1 MVTGRSFQ
9 QFSSDQARHL
19 LTSLVEEDVREDFD
33 KVLLGLCAIV
43 KVINSQKRKVNVDK
57 LRELSTEV
65 NLKLVS
71 CFPWVVITPS
81 VHRIMCH
88 SWERIQMNDSF
99 GLGDVSE
106 EGLEALNKNIRQ
118 MKEHGARK
126 VTTEDNFRDCYNH
139 LWDRSRPTIVEMDR
153 IIKRKDPK
161 VISFNSA
168 SRFLGISDI
177 TISQVVIATEI
188 ESLVESLFMEEASS
202 E

>member
-1 MVTGRSFQ
+1 MM
-9 QFSSDQARHL
+9 
-19 LTSLVEEDVREDFD
+19 EDGDAELAPTR
-33 KVLLGLCAIV
+33 
-43 KVINSQKRKVNVDK
+43 KRKFSKREVLELLKEKEGDLEKVVGEICDELVPFDVTNEEELQVNDR
-57 LRELSTEV
+57 LERMA
-65 NLKLVS
+65 NAA
-71 CFPWVVITPS
+71 S

-88 SWERIQMNDSF
+88 SWEVIQMNDSF

-106 EGLEALNKNIRQ
+106 EGLELLNKNIRQ

-168 SRFLGISDI
+168 
-177 TISQVVIATEI
+177 V
-188 ESLVESLFMEEASS
+188 LFFGHFRHYLLPGGD
-202 E
+202 

>member
-19 LTSLVEEDVREDFD
+19 LTSLVEEDVRDDFD

-57 LRELSTEV
+57 LQELSTEV

-71 CFPWVVITPS
+71 SFPWVVITPS

-88 SWERIQMNDSF
+88 SWEVIQMNDSF

-106 EGLEALNKNIRQ
+106 EGLESLNKNIRQ

-126 VTTEDNFRDCYNH
+126 VTTGTKDNFRDCYNH

-168 SRFLGISDI
+168 
-177 TISQVVIATEI
+177 V
-188 ESLVESLFMEEASS
+188 LFFWAFQTLPFARW
-202 E
+202 

>member
-9 QFSSDQARHL
+9 QFSSDHARHL

-106 EGLEALNKNIRQ
+106 EGLEALNKNVRQ
-118 MKEHGARK
+118 IQEHGARK
-126 VTTEDNFRDCYNH
+126 VTTEDNYRDCYNH
-139 LWDRSRPTIVEMDR
+139 LWDRSLPTIVEMER
-153 IIKRKDPK
+153 IIKRRHPK
-161 VISFNSA
+161 VISFNS
-168 SRFLGISDI
+168 
-177 TISQVVIATEI
+177 TI
-188 ESLVESLFMEEASS
+188 LFFGGHFTHYLFPGGDCNRN
-202 E
+202 

>member
-1 MVTGRSFQ
+1 
-9 QFSSDQARHL
+9 
-19 LTSLVEEDVREDFD
+19 
-33 KVLLGLCAIV
+33 
-43 KVINSQKRKVNVDK
+43 
-57 LRELSTEV
+57 
-65 NLKLVS
+65 
-71 CFPWVVITPS
+71 
-81 VHRIMCH
+81 MCH
-88 SWERIQMNDSF
+88 SWEVIQMNDSF

>member
-1 MVTGRSFQ
+1 
-9 QFSSDQARHL
+9 
-19 LTSLVEEDVREDFD
+19 
-33 KVLLGLCAIV
+33 
-43 KVINSQKRKVNVDK
+43 
-57 LRELSTEV
+57 
-65 NLKLVS
+65 
-71 CFPWVVITPS
+71 
-81 VHRIMCH
+81 
-88 SWERIQMNDSF
+88 MNDSF

-106 EGLEALNKNIRQ
+106 EGLESLNKNIRQ

-168 SRFLGISDI
+168 VLFFLGISDI
-177 TISQVVIATEI
+177 TFCQVVIATEI
-188 ESLVESLFMEEASS
+188 ESLVESLFMEEDSS

>member
-1 MVTGRSFQ
+1 M
-9 QFSSDQARHL
+9 
-19 LTSLVEEDVREDFD
+19 
-33 KVLLGLCAIV
+33 
-43 KVINSQKRKVNVDK
+43 
-57 LRELSTEV
+57 

-88 SWERIQMNDSF
+88 SWEVIQMNDSF

-106 EGLEALNKNIRQ
+106 EGLELLNKNIRQ

-168 SRFLGISDI
+168 
-177 TISQVVIATEI
+177 V
-188 ESLVESLFMEEASS
+188 LFFWAFQTLPFARW
-202 E
+202 